1 MDETNSVLQAKIKT
15 LQRKNAELFLMA
27 ETIRNFA
34 FAKTKNEIVNKL
46 LTFCIELSGAQ
57 RVFYISGRLT
67 SIKYEAGIET
77 VLSHSEYDAVLEQAS
92 NTDSYIT
99 AIAPKLRLSDLDFQN
114 YLTIRVSIELSE
126 FIVLVNL
133 PFMLNA
139 PEYLEIIS
147 KIVDPFVMAIKEKD
161 YFEQL
166 KISEASLKEINSKL
180 ELTNEKLRVVGSL
193 ARHDVRN
200 KLFTITGNAY
210 LLRQVCPDPESKDK
224 LAYIEQSLKEIQ
236 SIFDFAKLYEQIGVE
251 ELKFINVEKAIN
263 SAMRLLPN
271 ASKIKIITTC
281 QRLALLADSFLT
293 QMFYNLID
301 NSIKH
306 GKTVSNIRI
315 YFEIDSDPEQ
325 LRLIYEDDG
334 VGISEENKFRLF
346 TEGFSTGGST
356 GYGLFLIKKMIETY
370 GWSILEN
377 GVEGKGVRIVIA
389 IPLLSTNGQKNYV
402 I

>member
-77 VLSHSEYDAVLEQAS
+77 VLSPSDYDAVLDQTS

-99 AIAPKLRLSDLDFQN
+99 AIAPKLRYSDLDFQN
-114 YLTIRVSIELSE
+114 YLTIRLSIELSE

-133 PFMLNA
+133 PFPENA

-147 KIVDPFVMAIKEKD
+147 KIVDPFVMAIKEKE

>member
-1 MDETNSVLQAKIKT
+1 MDETNSALQAKIKK

-57 RVFYISGRLT
+57 RVYYISGRLT
-67 SIKYEAGIET
+67 SIKHEAGIET
-77 VLSHSEYDAVLEQAS
+77 VLSPSDYDAVLEHAS

-99 AIAPKLRLSDLDFQN
+99 AIEPKLSRSDLNFQN

-126 FIVLVNL
+126 YIVLVNL
-133 PFMLNA
+133 PFLVNA

-166 KISEASLKEINSKL
+166 KKSEASLKEINHKL

-224 LAYIEQSLKEIQ
+224 LAYIEQSSQEIQ

-271 ASKIKIITTC
+271 TSKIKIITTC
-281 QRLALLADSFLT
+281 QRLTLLADSFLT
-293 QMFYNLID
+293 QMFYNLVD

-306 GKTVSNIRI
+306 GKSVSNIRI
-315 YFEIDSDPEQ
+315 YFEIDSDPKQ

-334 VGISEENKFRLF
+334 VGISEENKLRLF

-356 GYGLFLIKKMIETY
+356 GYGLFLIKKMVETY
-370 GWSILEN
+370 GWTIIEN
-377 GVEGKGVRIVIA
+377 GIEGKGVRIVIT
-389 IPLLSTNGQKNYV
+389 IPQLNTNEQKNYG